1 LYIEACQT
9 QDGEGLRGFDQ
20 LFLFCF
26 MTTSLKKGN
35 FLPLFV
41 MKGGDF
47 MKSMIN
53 WKRAAYIGTVG
64 VIL

>member
-1 LYIEACQT
+1 MLE
-9 QDGEGLRGFDQ
+9 R
-20 LFLFCF
+20 FLFCF